1 MEMGSAEIF
10 IVCLASFA
18 VSIVSVSA
26 GGGTLITVPAL
37 VWLGMA
43 PKNAVATNMFAL
55 VFLSMTGAIGFGKQ
69 AKPNHY
75 KMIALFSALTIFSS
89 FIGAKLVVDIDAE
102 LLKKIIAVTMC
113 IISGFFIFQKNVGI
127 IEKTAATSK
136 FKFIIGTLLVFILG
150 VYGGFFSGGYVTVL
164 SYVLI
169 LTFGFSF
176 LQVAF
181 ITKVLNTF
189 SSLAACAFFYY
200 YGLIDFYVGIPLS
213 ISMLSGGFLGV
224 KLAVAKGNRWVRN
237 LLIITVII
245 LAIKLLVF

>member
-1 MEMGSAEIF
+1 MDFAEIL
-10 IVCLASFA
+10 ILCLVSFA
-18 VSIVSVSA
+18 VGIVSVST
-26 GGGTLITVPAL
+26 GGGTLIMVPAL
-37 VWLGMA
+37 IWLGMA

-55 VFLSMTGAIGFGKQ
+55 VFLSLTGAAGFRKQ
-69 AKPNHY
+69 VKPNHY
-75 KMIALFSALTIFSS
+75 KMIALFSAITIFSS
-89 FIGAKLVVDIDAE
+89 FTGAKFVVDINAE
-102 LLKKIIAVTMC
+102 LLKKIIAVMMC
-113 IISGFFIFQKNVGI
+113 VISGFFIFQKDVGT
-127 IEKTAATSK
+127 IEKTTAVSK

-213 ISMLSGGFLGV
+213 ISMLTGGFLGT
-224 KLAVAKGNRWVRN
+224 KLAVAKGNRWVRD
-237 LLIITVII
+237 LFIVTVII
-245 LAIKLLVF
+245 LAIKLLAF